1 MSIDF
6 NKYKLALSLL
16 IIYFLT
22 FVINSLVPL
31 ISDDFSYMRIGID
44 LSSRYHHYMTWS
56 GRIEADIISS
66 AILQFNSVI
75 VKSLI
80 NAAPLVALCFF
91 VHKIISL
98 YSESDPLITPLI
110 TFSCYFLFNPNLGQT
125 TFWIVGSAN
134 YLWTTTFCIVFTYS
148 ICLLTTLDRITKT
161 KEIFIYLSALLAGCS
176 SEASAALMVSASA
189 LAILN
194 NIYIS
199 NKNKRIAIIAFVFC
213 LAGFIVLIFAPGNK
227 VRLASDVFSTWRGMG
242 IFEKVEYHF
251 YERVPS
257 LIRYIKFEFAI
268 AAVCVI
274 SYIGYNKF
282 KFSTSVFCLYVAPI
296 IGFSFILV
304 ILAFSPYT
312 PERSV
317 NILTVILAIPICA
330 LVNKLTKHVKIA
342 ITFSFVI
349 VMLINWTHVYSS
361 YSRVYI
367 QDIMRRS
374 YMQDM
379 IEKGVDDITIP
390 QYNFSNFF
398 KELDLWDLFN
408 NEYEIARYFGAKKI
422 NVTPVNI
429 DYSYLLTQPNYTCKI
444 TDEKSGEKTYSIN
457 FYEDS
462 FNDVLLIGETA
473 SSTGTI
479 DELTKVNFSVITD
492 VRKYQY
498 ELPSNNVSLFGR
510 NLLVVR
516 TPAINID
523 KAKEVSFLINGMNC
537 VSTIDR

>member
-1 MSIDF
+1 MSVNF
-6 NKYKLALSLL
+6 NKYKLALSLS

-31 ISDDFSYMRIGID
+31 ISDDFSYMRIGLD
-44 LSSRYHHYMTWS
+44 FSRRYHHYMTWS

-66 AILQFNSVI
+66 LILQIDSVI
-75 VKSLI
+75 IKSLI
-80 NAAPLVALCFF
+80 NAVPLVALCFF
-91 VHKIISL
+91 VHKITSL
-98 YSESDPLITPLI
+98 HSKSDPLITPLVA
-110 TFSCYFLFNPNLGQT
+110 FSCYFLFNPNLGQT

-134 YLWTTTFCIVFTYS
+134 YLWTTTFCIIFTYS
-148 ICLLTTLDRITKT
+148 LCLLTMLDRITKT
-161 KEIFIYLSALLAGCS
+161 KEIFIYLSAVLAGCS

-189 LAILN
+189 LAILY
-194 NIYIS
+194 NIYII
-199 NKNKRIAIIAFVFC
+199 NKNKRVAIIAFLFC
-213 LAGFIVLIFAPGNK
+213 LTGFIVLVCAPGNK
-227 VRLASDVFSTWRGMG
+227 IRLASDVFSAWRGMG
-242 IFEKVEYHF
+242 VFEKLEYHF

-257 LIRYIKFEFAI
+257 LIRYIKYEMAISFA
-268 AAVCVI
+268 CVI

-282 KFSTSVFCLYVAPI
+282 KFTTATFYLYIAPI
-296 IGFSFILV
+296 IGFSFIVLV
-304 ILAFSPYT
+304 LAFSPYT
-312 PERSV
+312 PERTV
-317 NILTVILAIPICA
+317 NILTVILAIPVCS
-330 LVNKLTKHVKIA
+330 LVNELIKPVKIA
-342 ITFSFVI
+342 VTLFFVI
-349 VMLINWTHVYSS
+349 VMLVNWFHVYSS

-374 YMQDM
+374 YIHDM
-379 IEKGVDDITIP
+379 LEEGNDDIIIP

-422 NVTPVNI
+422 SVTPVNI

-444 TDEKSGEKTYSIN
+444 TDEKSIERIYSIN

-462 FNDVLLIGETA
+462 YNDVLLIGETK
-473 SSTGTI
+473 SSAGTI
-479 DELTKVNFSVITD
+479 ENLTKINFSVVTD

-498 ELPSNNVSLFGR
+498 ELPSNNISLFGR
-510 NLLVVR
+510 NIIVVR

-523 KAKEVSFLINGMNC
+523 NAKKVSFLINGSNC